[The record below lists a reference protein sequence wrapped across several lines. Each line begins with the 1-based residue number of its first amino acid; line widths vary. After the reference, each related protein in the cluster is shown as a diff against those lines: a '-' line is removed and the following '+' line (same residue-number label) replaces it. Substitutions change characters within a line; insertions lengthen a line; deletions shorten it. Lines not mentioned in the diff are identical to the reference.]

1 MKNIINPDLY
11 HGSKKSKNFFE
22 GWYFKI
28 VDKNNL
34 YKFAFIPG
42 ISYGDYP
49 CHHHSFIQ
57 IVNGYDNTYDYK
69 KFTEKSFRF
78 NNDRFK
84 ISIDSN
90 TFSLDGINLHL
101 RYKNKY
107 IIGDIKFKNIAKWPD
122 TTVNP
127 GSMGFYNY
135 LSFMECYSQVCIL
148 DGDIIGSLNIDGK
161 VVDFTGGKVYVEK
174 NWGKS
179 FPKSWLWVQSNNFD
193 TKKVSLTC
201 SLATIPFPVK
211 PFRGFLI
218 GVTVGNKF
226 YRFTTIN
233 NSKLK
238 LNSIG
243 EDIELVVSKKNLRL
257 TLKTSTDKDDF
268 VLCMGPE
275 NGNMIPLVRETLHG
289 KVHMVLEDTKTN
301 SIIFEGIGKSTG
313 VEYGG
318 EMINIFD

>member
-28 VDKNNL
+28 VDKNNT

-42 ISYGDYP
+42 ISYGNYP

-57 IVNGYDNTYDYK
+57 IVNGRDTTYDYER
-69 KFTEKSFRF
+69 FTEKSFRV
-78 NNDRFK
+78 NNDNFK

-90 TFSLDGINLHL
+90 TFSLDGMNLHL
-101 RYKNKY
+101 RYKNRY
-107 IIGDIKFKNIAKWPD
+107 IIGDLKFKNIAKWPD
-122 TTVNP
+122 TTINP

-148 DGDIIGSLNIDGK
+148 DGDIIGSLNIDGTL
-161 VVDFTGGKVYVEK
+161 VDFTGGKVYVEK

-179 FPKSWLWVQSNNFD
+179 FPKSWLWIQSNSFEA
-193 TKKVSLTC
+193 KKVSVTC

-211 PFRGFLI
+211 SFRGFLI
-218 GVTVGNKF
+218 GVSIGNKF
-226 YRFTTIN
+226 YRFTTMN
-233 NSKLK
+233 KSKLK
-238 LNSIG
+238 LNGIG
-243 EDIELVVSKKNLRL
+243 EDIELIVTKKNLRL
-257 TLKTSTDKDDF
+257 TLKTSTNKDDF
-268 VLCMGPE
+268 VLCMGPKD
-275 NGNMIPLVRETLHG
+275 GHMIPMVRETLNG
-289 KVHMVLEDTKTN
+289 RVYMLLEDTKTN
-301 SIIFEGIGKSTG
+301 SIIFEGTGKSTG